1 MAPKNKTRKASKRV
15 KEMLSDQTTVW
26 GKNPALEKFWGSLAS
41 GKKVVLIHKNGTNTH
56 VTLPK
61 MTSAKYQPTLAE
73 FDNNKDIVA
82 VLSSNQSQDSYEVYL
97 YPKAKDKT
105 VDYVIKNYKKY
116 FKPIVKGAKMMV
128 PL

>member
-1 MAPKNKTRKASKRV
+1 
-15 KEMLSDQTTVW
+15 
-26 GKNPALEKFWGSLAS
+26 
-41 GKKVVLIHKNGTNTH
+41 
-56 VTLPK
+56 

-105 VDYVIKNYKKY
+105 IDYVIKNYKKY

-128 PL
+128 PF

>member
-1 MAPKNKTRKASKRV
+1 MAPKNKTRKLSKRV
-15 KEMLSDQTTVW
+15 KEMFSDQTTVW

-56 VTLPK
+56 VSLPK
-61 MTSAKYQPTLAE
+61 MKSAKYQATLAE

-82 VLSSNQSQDSYEVYL
+82 VLSSNPSQDSYEVYL